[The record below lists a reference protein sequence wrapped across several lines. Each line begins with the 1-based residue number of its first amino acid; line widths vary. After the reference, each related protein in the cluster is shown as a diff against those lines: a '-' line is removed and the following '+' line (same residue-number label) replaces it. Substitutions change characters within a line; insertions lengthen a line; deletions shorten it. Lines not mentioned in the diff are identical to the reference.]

1 MTIQELYT
9 TLYEEMTE
17 GEVSPYAEV
26 ITADGQP
33 VSFIE
38 TIKEDIYLSSN
49 FSKLFGESQLKF
61 HKDDQPIL
69 VTKAGTVMLS

>member
-1 MTIQELYT
+1 MTVQELYT

-33 VSFIE
+33 
-38 TIKEDIYLSSN
+38 
-49 FSKLFGESQLKF
+49 
-61 HKDDQPIL
+61 IL
-69 VTKAGTVMLS
+69 VVKAGTVMLS